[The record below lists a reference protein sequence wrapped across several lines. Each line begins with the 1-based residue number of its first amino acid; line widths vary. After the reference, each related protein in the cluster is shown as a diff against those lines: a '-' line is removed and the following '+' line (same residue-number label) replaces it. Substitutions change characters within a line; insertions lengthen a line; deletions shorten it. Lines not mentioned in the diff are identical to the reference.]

1 MPCICKC
8 EIAFLFWLEAHVA
21 QSCEDLMLSPL
32 MVAKGKVVLRRDR
45 GSCRLKALG
54 PGLVHPVILHDSF

>member
-45 GSCRLKALG
+45 GSCRFKG
-54 PGLVHPVILHDSF
+54 PGAWAGSPCDSA